1 MSSVSSCQSRSVG
14 NKDVFRSD
22 QIVIY
27 SYIWR
32 SNYGVCILLGRITG
46 HSCLQSN
53 HVCFIFCRSD
63 IGMLTTKCKVNS
75 SCSGI
80 LDRLPDDIYQIA
92 ACRASSS
99 FNNSYST
106 VKIAIS
112 SISQIKALRIEM
124 VAGNCRSTYRVS
136 ILSHDRK

>member
-1 MSSVSSCQSRSVG
+1 MSFILSGCQSLSIG
-14 NKDVFRSD
+14 NKEIRRSD

-27 SYIWR
+27 SYIRR
-32 SNYGVCILLGRITG
+32 SDYGVCILLSKITG

-53 HVCFIFCRSD
+53 HVCFTFCRSD

-80 LDRLPDDIYQIA
+80 LDRLSDDIYQIA

-112 SISQIKALRIEM
+112 SIRQIEALRIEM
-124 VAGNCRSTYRVS
+124 VAGNYRSTYRKI
-136 ILSHDRK
+136 ILSRN